1 MNSNKFRIKQNISN
15 NASEDAKANI
25 FAEGAETNITVSLD
39 VNEKPKQSFTVPLN
53 SYELE
58 LLRKVSEKE
67 DRSMRYM
74 SRKLLVEEMKRFLAK

>member
-1 MNSNKFRIKQNISN
+1 MSSNKFRIKQNISN
-15 NASEDAKANI
+15 NASEEAKATI
-25 FAEGAETNITVSLD
+25 FAEGAEKNITASLD

-74 SRKLLVEEMKRFLAK
+74 SRKLLVEGMKKFLSE